1 VFMNAKRIA
10 RVAAVVAVVVRGLMP
25 APAVAA
31 EVIKIVVP
39 FAAGGPADQIARNVA
54 PPLSQLLG
62 KSVIVENRGGAGGT
76 VGVAYAAKA
85 APDGTTILLTTSSLV
100 MSAGTTPK
108 LPYDP
113 RKDIEPV
120 YLLGEVQTMLAVRP
134 NLGVDNLKALASK
147 AGQTKL
153 NYGSTGVGSTMQ
165 IGAELFARTAKVP
178 LVHIPYRG
186 AAPALVDLMA
196 GTIDLVNADVPVL
209 KPYIQDGRLKGLVI
223 FDTRRSPLLPDV
235 PTAQEA
241 GMPQLQMTNWYG
253 VFVPSGV
260 SPQLRQALAEALDKT
275 VKQPDIAAKLA
286 DAGFSNPQ
294 NTAAFKKRLDAD
306 FARWVP
312 WLKEAGIRTE

>member
-1 VFMNAKRIA
+1 MFIQTRRRLACAVL
-10 RVAAVVAVVVRGLMP
+10 VAAGCC
-25 APAVAA
+25 VAA
-31 EVIKIVVP
+31 PVPATEVVKIVVP
-39 FAAGGPADQIARNVA
+39 FAPGGPADQIARIVA
-54 PPLSQLLG
+54 PGLSQALG

-76 VGVAYAAKA
+76 VGAAYASKA
-85 APDGTTILLTTSSLV
+85 PADGATLLLTTSSLV
-100 MSAGTTPK
+100 MSAGTTPR

-113 RKDIEPV
+113 RKDLEPV

-134 NLGVDNLKALASK
+134 GLGVDTLKALTAK
-147 AGQTKL
+147 AARTKL

-165 IGAELFARTAKVP
+165 IGAELYARAAKVP

-223 FDTRRSPLLPDV
+223 FDTRRSPLLPDI

-241 GMPQLQMTNWYG
+241 GMPQLLMTNWYG
-253 VFVPSGV
+253 VFVPAGV
-260 SPQLRQALAEALDKT
+260 PAKTKQALADALART
-275 VKQPDIAAKLA
+275 VKQPAVAAKLA

-294 NTAAFKKRLDAD
+294 DTAAFQKRLDAD

-312 WLKEAGIRTE
+312 WLKQAGIRTE